1 MTMQLN
7 IGDHTSSEPG
17 YIAFPGHHLKTI
29 RWARTKAIW
38 ITKNLPRADTYFRSL
53 PDGRSLSELLAD
65 SGIWINYSPTMPHFG
80 ETNAVSGKEIAISER
95 SFRIGRWT
103 VLATLVHELAHSN
116 GADGEPSK
124 AAEEA
129 VLACG
134 MGNQSEK
141 RSGKDD
147 PFTPYDPTITG

>member
-1 MTMQLN
+1 MTMQIN
-7 IGDHTSSEPG
+7 IGDHTSSETG
-17 YIAFPGHHLKTI
+17 YIAFPGRHLQTM

-38 ITKNLPRADTYFRSL
+38 ITKNLPRADTYYRALPGRRSL
-53 PDGRSLSELLAD
+53 TELLAD
-65 SGIWINYSPTMPHFG
+65 ASIWINYSPTMPYFG

-95 SFRIGRWT
+95 AFRIGRWT

-116 GADGEPSK
+116 GADGEPSR

-134 MGNQSEK
+134 MGYQSEK
-141 RSGKDD
+141 SSGKDD
-147 PFTPYDPTITG
+147 PWTPYNPTITG